1 MFKIQYG
8 ADRRFIQRYCGIDV
22 STGQGQ
28 DYSALCLIDRY
39 QVSTV
44 IEGFPDTVETSEH
57 FEIVDLQRTRDL
69 DLDLQVKWLASYIEA
84 LDEKPMI
91 SIDATRELGTALALK
106 NALPNHQIYKIIWS
120 GGSSITKD
128 GMKYIASKVQSLMD
142 LKAFIAIKRLTV
154 SDIPLRDEL
163 VKELQGFSFEESA
176 GGGFT
181 IKSGAQHDD
190 LAMAVLAGLI
200 PPLARGILERKPARA
215 IPSLNSGSPGVYYEG
230 IQPGSG
236 MRP

>member
-1 MFKIQYG
+1 MTKVIDDFTG
-8 ADRRFIQRYCGIDV
+8 A
-22 STGQGQ
+22 
-28 DYSALCLIDRY
+28 
-39 QVSTV
+39 
-44 IEGFPDTVETSEH
+44 EETTEH

-84 LDEKPMI
+84 LDEEPMI

-106 NALPNHQIYKIIWS
+106 NALPNHRIYKIIWS
-120 GGSSITKD
+120 GGSAITKD
-128 GMKYIASKVQSLMD
+128 GSKYIASKVQSLMD

-154 SDIPLRDEL
+154 ADIPLRDEL
-163 VKELQGFSFEESA
+163 VNELQGFSFEEAS

-215 IPSLNSGSPGVYYEG
+215 IPSLNTGGPGVYYEG
-230 IQPGSG
+230 VQPGNG